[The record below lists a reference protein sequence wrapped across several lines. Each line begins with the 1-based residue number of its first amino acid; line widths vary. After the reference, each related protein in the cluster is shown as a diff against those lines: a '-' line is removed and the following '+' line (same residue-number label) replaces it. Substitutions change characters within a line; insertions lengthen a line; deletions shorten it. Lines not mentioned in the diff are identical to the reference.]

1 MSNGQVLEVV
11 AVEENSLLVSVNDKI
26 IEVKNRIS
34 MSVSPGDYVNVKN
47 ELGDNI
53 AFDIARRD
61 DPVGTQ
67 GQIEQVTESHI
78 LVKTESNKLIRPKPD
93 EEISVG
99 DGVLLTK
106 LGEVYEIIDGDAVDV
121 ESNGLRSLLRED
133 NETDPDDLEPEDVLD
148 KNYKHFGGS
157 SKVVEEVK
165 YKVELPLKEPER
177 FENVGI
183 DAPKGVLFYGPP
195 GTGKTYLAK
204 IVANQV
210 EDASFYSVRGPELSH
225 ELVGGTERIL
235 RGLFDRAQENPP
247 AIIFFD
253 EIDSMAPRRDKT
265 MDSGRRT
272 VGQLL
277 SLMDGL
283 EDRGQVVVIGTT
295 NLVDAIDPA
304 LRRPGRFGREIE
316 FSRPSKRGRKE
327 IIKIHQPDIEFAA
340 GVTTE
345 LLVEKT
351 SGWTGA
357 HIKALFEEIGEILL
371 KDGRDKADDFK
382 IRQMDI
388 ERATDRIQSQINN
401 KEAQRRREKE
411 AEKGGNR
418 WD

>member
-1 MSNGQVLEVV
+1 MSDGQVLEVV
-11 AVEENSLLVSVNDKI
+11 AVEDNSLLVSVNDQI
-26 IEVKNRIS
+26 IEVGNGIGT
-34 MSVSPGDYVNVKN
+34 SVSPGDYVNVKN
-47 ELGDNI
+47 KLGENI
-53 AFDIARRD
+53 AFDIAKKD
-61 DPVGTQ
+61 DPLGTQ

-78 LVKTESNKLIRPKPD
+78 LVKTESDKLIRPKPD
-93 EEISVG
+93 DEVSVG
-99 DGVLLTK
+99 DGVLLTQ
-106 LGEVYEIIDGDAVDV
+106 LGEIYEIMDGDAVEV
-121 ESNGLRSLLRED
+121 ESNGLRSLLRGTD
-133 NETDPDDLEPEDVLD
+133 ETDPDDLEPKDVPD

-165 YKVELPLKEPER
+165 HKVELPLKEPDR

-183 DAPKGVLFYGPP
+183 NAPKGVLFYGPP

-210 EDASFYSVRGPELSH
+210 EDTSFYSVRGPELSH

-235 RGLFDRAQENPP
+235 RGLFDKAQENPP

-295 NLVDAIDPA
+295 NLLDAIDPA

-316 FSRPSKRGRKE
+316 FSRPSQRGRKE
-327 IIKIHQPDIEFAA
+327 IINIHRPDIEFAA

-351 SGWTGA
+351 NGWTGA

-411 AEKGGNR
+411 AEKGGN
-418 WD
+418 